1 MLYGICDVNRNKK
14 KNVLKK
20 IVENTSQYYKKS
32 FYIHDRCPLPKIFQL
47 NVIYISYSV
56 LNLNVLD
63 AATEGSLKNNF
74 GFYTPMHPAWRRCES
89 SEYPDIPAF
98 SRLANRTPQRLK
110 L

>member
-1 MLYGICDVNRNKK
+1 VNRNKK

-63 AATEGSLKNNF
+63 AATNV
-74 GFYTPMHPAWRRCES
+74 TPCVSVIVREAGQLLFVAVRR
-89 SEYPDIPAF
+89 
-98 SRLANRTPQRLK
+98 
-110 L
+110 